1 MMQSLNQER
10 NGFKVV
16 ERNTD
21 YENRITSVSIEILK
35 SGILVRTEDYNQ
47 ITFEEK
53 NKIVAQY
60 LAAQMEVLGIAET
73 TVTKE
78 SIRLAKKTMKLDL
91 INGYKIIPLKEDF
104 SKIEVQL
111 LKNGEFSKS
120 TVLSNIT
127 QEKLK
132 KLQKKLNGV
141 VEYQLDIRSQSRPLY
156 GVEIISLIS

>member
-47 ITFEEK
+47 VTFEEK
-53 NKIVAQY
+53 YAIVAQY

-78 SIRLAKKTMKLDL
+78 SIRLAKKAMKLDL

-111 LKNGEFSKS
+111 LKNGEFSKA
-120 TVLSNIT
+120 TVLRNIT
-127 QEKLK
+127 PEKLK
-132 KLQKKLNGV
+132 KVQTKLNNA
-141 VEYQLDIRSQSRPLY
+141 VEYQLDIRNQSRPLY